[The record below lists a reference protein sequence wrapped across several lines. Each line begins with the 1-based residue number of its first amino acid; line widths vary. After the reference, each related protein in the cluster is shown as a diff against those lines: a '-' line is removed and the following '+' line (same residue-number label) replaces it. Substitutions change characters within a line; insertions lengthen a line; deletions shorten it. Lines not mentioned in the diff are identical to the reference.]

1 MYLLQPPAAAAAIAA
16 ILSNKLVVL
25 EVGLDWV
32 GDARADSDGE
42 PDRDLDDVLVLQ
54 PLECLSLGAA
64 ILALDIERVRQI
76 AGRHSRWRVDVELQ
90 RMRLLGLNQ
99 ATAALH
105 YSSDWIRRLDGQPK
119 MRIVY
124 WRPLSN
130 RRPWRVDAPRR
141 LTASLVRGGGTGLA

>member
-32 GDARADSDGE
+32 GDARAHSDGE

-64 ILALDIERVRQI
+64 ILALLTSLIM
-76 AGRHSRWRVDVELQ
+76 SLSSP
-90 RMRLLGLNQ
+90 NQ
-99 ATAALH
+99 ASSWRAL
-105 YSSDWIRRLDGQPK
+105 
-119 MRIVY
+119 
-124 WRPLSN
+124 
-130 RRPWRVDAPRR
+130 
-141 LTASLVRGGGTGLA
+141 